1 MQSYVITLFEHEN
14 SQKLLQ
20 DCLDSCSKWGWSAEP
35 FPATLGTAVTAQHY
49 ERAGLYL
56 NPNTKIYQRKGHQG
70 CFFSHW
76 RLWHQCVELNQ
87 PIIVLETDAV
97 IQGPLP
103 TVDLSAGIQKFH
115 RDRGTKTGTTGTWS
129 KGAHAYAIAPDQAA
143 ALIQGIRETEVKPS
157 DKCIGTRFVSW
168 KHLDYDLVTLN
179 TRRGP
184 STTAK
189 PFRINT

>member
-14 SQKLLQ
+14 SQRLLQ
-20 DCLDSCSKWGWSAEP
+20 DCLASCREWGWSAEP
-35 FPATLGTAVTAQHY
+35 FPATVGSAVTAQDY
-49 ERAGLYL
+49 ISAGLYL
-56 NPNTKIYQRKGHQG
+56 NPSTKIYQRLGAQG

-76 RLWHQCVELNQ
+76 RLWHKCREMNE

-97 IQGPLP
+97 VQGPQP
-103 TVDLSAGIQKFH
+103 AVDLSKGIQKFH

-129 KGAHAYAIAPDQAA
+129 KGTHAYALSPAHAA
-143 ALIQGIRETEVKPS
+143 ALIEGIRATEVKPS
-157 DKCIGTRFVSW
+157 DKCIGTQFVAW
-168 KHLDYDLVTLN
+168 QHWDWNLVELN